1 MALATP
7 AADIQQEGTVKAKIF
22 VRSLLLV
29 AAGAA
34 LGGLVVTRVSPLPRT
49 EAAGPAAAPTG
60 GVDLVAL
67 RADVDR
73 LKDAV
78 PSQSHAMTDV
88 GYQAANL
95 WFAAEKKNWPL
106 ATFYLNET
114 RSHIRWTIRIRP
126 VRKDLAGNPVDL
138 KGIFDPIE
146 SGVMTSLK
154 DAIEKKDRG
163 QFVTSYKQMLEACYA
178 CHKASDKPF
187 LRPMIPL
194 TESQSIINPD
204 PNANWP
210 Q

>member
-1 MALATP
+1 
-7 AADIQQEGTVKAKIF
+7 VKAKLF
-22 VRSLLLV
+22 VRSLSLV

-34 LGGLVVTRVSPLPRT
+34 LGGLVVARVSPLPRT
-49 EAAGPAAAPTG
+49 QAAGPAAAVTG

-73 LKDAV
+73 LKEAV

-88 GYQAANL
+88 GYQFANL
-95 WFAAEKKNWPL
+95 WFAADRKNWPL
-106 ATFYLNET
+106 ATFYFNET

-126 VRKDLAGNPVDL
+126 VRKNLAGNPVEL
-138 KGIFDPIE
+138 KGIFDGIE
-146 SGVMTSLK
+146 NGVMDSLK
-154 DAIEKKDRG
+154 EAIEKKDRG
-163 QFVTSYKQMLEACYA
+163 RFVTSYRQMVEACYA

-204 PNANWP
+204 PNATWP
-210 Q
+210 E

>member
-1 MALATP
+1 MKTH
-7 AADIQQEGTVKAKIF
+7 II
-22 VRSLLLV
+22 VRSLLLI
-29 AAGAA
+29 AGGAA
-34 LGGLVVTRVSPLPRT
+34 LGGLFVARISPQPTR
-49 EAAGPAAAPTG
+49 AAGAAAAVNG
-60 GVDLVAL
+60 EVDVVAL
-67 RADVDR
+67 RAEVDR

-88 GYQAANL
+88 GYQFANL
-95 WFAAEKKNWPL
+95 WFAGEKENWPL

-138 KGIFDPIE
+138 KGIFD
-146 SGVMTSLK
+146 GVETGVLSALK
-154 DAIEKKDRG
+154 EAIEKKDRD
-163 QFVTSYKQMLEACYA
+163 QFVTSYRQTIEACYA

-204 PNANWP
+204 PNATWP

>member
-1 MALATP
+1 
-7 AADIQQEGTVKAKIF
+7 
-22 VRSLLLV
+22 
-29 AAGAA
+29 
-34 LGGLVVTRVSPLPRT
+34 
-49 EAAGPAAAPTG
+49 
-60 GVDLVAL
+60 
-67 RADVDR
+67 VDR
-73 LKDAV
+73 LKEAV

-88 GYQAANL
+88 GYQYANL
-95 WFAAEKKNWPL
+95 WFAGEKQNWPL

-146 SGVMTSLK
+146 NGVMTSLK
-154 DAIEKKDRG
+154 EAIEKKDRG

-194 TESQSIINPD
+194 TESQSIINRD
-204 PNANWP
+204 PNARWP
-210 Q
+210 E

>member
-1 MALATP
+1 MKTN
-7 AADIQQEGTVKAKIF
+7 IV
-22 VRSLLLV
+22 VRSSLLV
-29 AAGAA
+29 AGGAVLGA
-34 LGGLVVTRVSPLPRT
+34 LLVARVSPLQRT
-49 EAAGPAAAPTG
+49 QEAGLSAEAHE
-60 GVDLVAL
+60 GVDVDAL

-88 GYQAANL
+88 GYQFVNL
-95 WFAAEKKNWPL
+95 WFAAEKRNWPL

-138 KGIFDPIE
+138 KGIFDGVE
-146 SGVMTSLK
+146 NGVMNSLK
-154 DAIEKKDRG
+154 EAIEKKDRG
-163 QFVTSYKQMLEACYA
+163 QFVTAYKQTLEACYA

-204 PNANWP
+204 PNASWP
-210 Q
+210 E

>member
-1 MALATP
+1 LKTN
-7 AADIQQEGTVKAKIF
+7 II
-22 VRSLLLV
+22 VRSLLLI
-29 AAGAA
+29 AGGAV
-34 LGGLVVTRVSPLPRT
+34 LGGLFVARVSPLQRT
-49 EAAGPAAAPTG
+49 QAAGPAAAANG
-60 GVDLVAL
+60 GVDVVAL
-67 RADVDR
+67 RADVER
-73 LKDAV
+73 LKDVV

-88 GYQAANL
+88 GYQFANL

-146 SGVMTSLK
+146 NGVMASLK
-154 DAIEKKDRG
+154 EAIEKKDRG
-163 QFVTSYKQMLEACYA
+163 QFVTSYKQTLEACYA

-194 TESQSIINPD
+194 TESRSIINPD
-204 PNANWP
+204 PAASWP
-210 Q
+210 E

>member
-1 MALATP
+1 L
-7 AADIQQEGTVKAKIF
+7 KAKII
-22 VRSLLLV
+22 VRGLFLF
-29 AAGAA
+29 AGGAVLGA
-34 LGGLVVTRVSPLPRT
+34 LIVTRMSPLQRT
-49 EAAGPAAAPTG
+49 EAAGPVAAATG

-73 LKDAV
+73 LKEAV

-88 GYQAANL
+88 GYQYANL
-95 WFAAEKKNWPL
+95 WFAGEKQNWPL

-146 SGVMTSLK
+146 NGVMTSLK
-154 DAIEKKDRG
+154 EAIEKKDRG

-194 TESQSIINPD
+194 TESQSIINRD
-204 PNANWP
+204 PNARWP
-210 Q
+210 E